1 MGRWQHDIETTNY
14 DHLVCLGAT
23 YDTLGWS
30 YESIVQRLYVNDGS
44 CMLYVFREHERGQES
59 CDCIVTLLSGDYA
72 LSD

>member
-1 MGRWQHDIETTNY
+1 MGRRQHDIGTTNY

-30 YESIVQRLYVNDGS
+30 HKSTVHRLYVNGWS
-44 CMLYVFREHERGQES
+44 YMLYVCCEHERGLES
-59 CDCIVTLLSGDYA
+59 CDCIEALLSGEYA